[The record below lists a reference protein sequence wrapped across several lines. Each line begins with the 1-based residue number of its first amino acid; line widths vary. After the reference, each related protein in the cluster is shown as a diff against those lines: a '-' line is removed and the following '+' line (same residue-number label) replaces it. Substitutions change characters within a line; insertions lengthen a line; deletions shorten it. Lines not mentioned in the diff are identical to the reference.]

1 MPDRSGS
8 AKASSGTHLSRH
20 YRRAQQDRGAETRDR
35 LIAAALDAFGR
46 YGFEG
51 ASTRE
56 IARRADANL
65 AAIVYHFGSKEALH
79 LAVAE
84 YVVEELRRRL
94 APGLE
99 ALQGLAERMPIDKR
113 EARVL
118 LQRLVELQVDTM
130 LGEADAE
137 LWARFILREQIEP
150 TSAFDIIYGF
160 MSNSH
165 SLTQQLVSVL
175 LDIDPASE
183 EASLRVFA
191 MFGQIIIF
199 RVAQPMVLRTI
210 DRPALDPASRRQI
223 LEILTGNIDRIV
235 GVNLADASA
244 S

>member
-1 MPDRSGS
+1 MSDRSGS
-8 AKASSGTHLSRH
+8 AKVSSGAHLSRH
-20 YRRAQQDRGAETRDR
+20 YRRAQQDRGADTRER
-35 LIAAALDAFGR
+35 LITAALDVFGR

-99 ALQGLAERMPIDKR
+99 ALQDLEERMPIDKR

-118 LQRLVELQVDTM
+118 LQRQIESQVDTM

-137 LWARFILREQIEP
+137 LWSRFILREQMEP
-150 TSAFDIIYGF
+150 TSAFDIIYAF
-160 MSNSH
+160 MSNAH
-165 SLTQQLVSVL
+165 SLTRQLVGVL
-175 LDIDPASE
+175 LDLDPASE
-183 EASLRVFA
+183 ETTMRVFA
-191 MFGQIIIF
+191 LFGQIIVF
-199 RVAQPMVLRTI
+199 RVAQPMILRTI
-210 DRPALDPASRRQI
+210 DRSVLDAASRRQI
-223 LEILTGNIDRIV
+223 LDIITGNIDRIV
-235 GVNLADASA
+235 GIDLSDASVP
-244 S
+244 